1 MKQDPKEGTLTVSRL
16 GPGPR
21 ITGGLRRSLV
31 RWLYGFGRHKPI
43 GTPEQLGAKSEA
55 VTFRSRIDAVEL
67 KGWFIPA
74 EESDRAIIILHGGFM
89 NRADPYAKALPLSV
103 DLARNGF
110 NVLAFDQRGSGE
122 SDGDEYGFGYWEWR
136 DALGALDYLKERGF
150 EAAKIGFHGF
160 STGAVI
166 GIMAAARDPQVR
178 ALVSDGAFADLR
190 ELLRYLFVRQTHL
203 PKPLSFPLLR
213 LLEALTGIDS
223 SAVSPER
230 EIGCIKPRRILFIHG
245 QKDEMVP
252 PDHPG
257 RLHHAANNG
266 ENPMWLVPDAGHV
279 QAYSTR
285 PTEYLSKVVTFFS
298 EELA

>member
-1 MKQDPKEGTLTVSRL
+1 MKQIPKEGTLEAARL
-16 GPGPR
+16 GPGPH
-21 ITGGLRRSLV
+21 ITGRLCKPLL
-31 RWLYGFGRHKPI
+31 RWLYGLGRHQPI

-55 VTFRSRIDAVEL
+55 VTFRSRTDEVEL

-122 SDGDEYGFGYWEWR
+122 SDGDVYGLGYWEWR
-136 DALGALDYLKERGF
+136 DALGALDYLKARGF
-150 EAAKIGFHGF
+150 QTAKVGFLGF

-178 ALVSDGAFADLR
+178 ALVSDGAFADLKDLLGIMFVR
-190 ELLRYLFVRQTHL
+190 KTLLPKRLFTALLR
-203 PKPLSFPLLR
+203 P
-213 LLEALTGIDS
+213 LEALTGIDS

-230 EIGCIKPRRILFIHG
+230 EIGCIKPRRIFFIHE

-257 RLHHAANNG
+257 RLHHAADNA

-279 QAYSTR
+279 QAYSTH

-298 EELA
+298 EELD